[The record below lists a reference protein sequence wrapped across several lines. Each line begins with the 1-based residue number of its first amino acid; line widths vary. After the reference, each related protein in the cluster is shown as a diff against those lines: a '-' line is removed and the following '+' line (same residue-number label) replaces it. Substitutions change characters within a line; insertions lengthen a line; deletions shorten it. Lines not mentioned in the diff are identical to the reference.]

1 MKRKYVILTLIL
13 VSCISGGCSVDS
25 NDSSTSSG
33 TEIVTNEDDHY
44 IRREDENEYSWL
56 IPQADHENFTAEEKK
71 QIEADT
77 LLAATEVWESYEN
90 VSMDE
95 SLPPYSSGI
104 VGFTKEQR
112 IEVSEALGQLG
123 LIAVT
128 EDADTQNGELLQ
140 QFYNDYLS
148 GKTGMI
154 TIYKVYE
161 DGMIRSITFLCR
173 DKEIQSYYVG
183 VRPGADGQPCISEK
197 SVQEIAAVNFTP
209 RLILKDESGTIAK
222 YSFDVAND
230 GANVHSDSWQVT
242 WKDTCVEAVISGEEQ
257 NDCQY
262 ILYYNGKKDSNPLE
276 TQSSL

>member
-1 MKRKYVILTLIL
+1 M
-13 VSCISGGCSVDS
+13 DS

-56 IPQADHENFTAEEKK
+56 IPQADHENFAAEEKK

-104 VGFTKEQR
+104 VDFTKEQR

-183 VRPGADGQPCISEK
+183 VRPGADGQPCISE
-197 SVQEIAAVNFTP
+197 V
-209 RLILKDESGTIAK
+209 
-222 YSFDVAND
+222 
-230 GANVHSDSWQVT
+230 
-242 WKDTCVEAVISGEEQ
+242 
-257 NDCQY
+257 
-262 ILYYNGKKDSNPLE
+262 
-276 TQSSL
+276 